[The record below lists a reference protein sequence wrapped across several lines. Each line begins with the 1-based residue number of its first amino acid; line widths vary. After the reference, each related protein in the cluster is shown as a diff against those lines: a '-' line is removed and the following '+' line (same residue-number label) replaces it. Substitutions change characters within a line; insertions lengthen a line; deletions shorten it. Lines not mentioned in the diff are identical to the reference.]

1 MQRGFTLVE
10 ILVST
15 AIAVTIGL
23 ALAAF
28 THAVAGWGVRA
39 AAATNAQAT
48 LDGLTERWYAQSAT
62 AWSVFT
68 PAIDVLKTSNG
79 DGHEFDIAT
88 VDSQRRPSFRA
99 YRYDA
104 NAHAL
109 TEYAYASPGSAPIV
123 GNTVAD
129 VSTFEAHTYSASAL
143 SDNASPAYDPL
154 FADSHIENAD
164 VAVGLG
170 AEALAGNRITRIHI
184 TSEHEDRSIVLSSE
198 TAPSSF
204 TIVLTYTPPP

>member
-10 ILVST
+10 VLVST

-23 ALAAF
+23 ALATF
-28 THAVAGWGVRA
+28 VHAVAGWGIRA
-39 AAATNAQAT
+39 ASATNAQFA
-48 LDGLTERWYAQSAT
+48 LDGLTERWYAQSASS
-62 AWSVFT
+62 WSVFA
-68 PAIDVLKTSNG
+68 PATDVLKISNA

-104 NAHAL
+104 AAHAL
-109 TEYAYASPGSAPIV
+109 TEYAYASPGSAPIA
-123 GNTVAD
+123 GATVASISAFD
-129 VSTFEAHTYSASAL
+129 AHTYPASAL
-143 SDNASPAYDPL
+143 ADAASPAYDPV
-154 FADSHIENAD
+154 FADAHIEDAD

-170 AEALAGNRITRIHI
+170 AQAVAGNRITLVHV
-184 TSEHEDRSIVLSSE
+184 TSENENRTIVLSGE
-198 TAPSSF
+198 TAPSNI

>member
-10 ILVST
+10 ILIST

-28 THAVAGWGVRA
+28 VHAVAGWGVRA
-39 AAATNAQAT
+39 AAATNAQAA
-48 LDGLTERWYAQSAT
+48 LDGLAERWYAQSAT

-68 PAIDVLKTSNG
+68 PAIDVLRASNA

-104 NAHAL
+104 ATHTL

-123 GNTVAD
+123 GSAVAD
-129 VSTFEAHTYSASAL
+129 VSAFEAHTYPASAL
-143 SDNASPAYDPL
+143 ADGTSPAYDPL
-154 FADSHIENAD
+154 FARAHIENAD

-170 AEALAGNRITRIHI
+170 AEALGGNRITRIRI
-184 TSEHEDRSIVLSSE
+184 ASEREDRTIVLSSE
-198 TAPSSF
+198 TAPSNF
-204 TIVLTYTPPP
+204 TVVLTYTPSP

>member
-15 AIAVTIGL
+15 AIAVTIGI

-28 THAVAGWGVRA
+28 VHAIAGWGVRA
-39 AAATNAQAT
+39 ATATNAQAA

-68 PAIDVLKTSNG
+68 PATDVLRRSNA

-88 VDSQRRPSFRA
+88 VDSLRRPSFRA

-104 NAHAL
+104 AAHTL
-109 TEYAYASPGSAPIV
+109 TEYAYASPGSVPV
-123 GNTVAD
+123 TGNAIAN
-129 VSTFEAHTYSASAL
+129 VSELDAHTYPAAAL
-143 SDNASPAYDPL
+143 ADSASPAYDPL
-154 FADSHIENAD
+154 FAGANIENAD

-170 AEALAGNRITRIHI
+170 TEALAGNRITLVHI
-184 TSEHEDRSIVLSSE
+184 ASAQEARTIVLSSA
-198 TAPSSF
+198 TAPSNF

>member
-10 ILVST
+10 VLVSS

-28 THAVAGWGVRA
+28 VHAVAGWGVRA
-39 AAATNAQAT
+39 AAATNAQAA
-48 LDGLTERWYAQSAT
+48 LDGLAERWNAQSAT

-68 PAIDVLKTSNG
+68 PATDVLRRSNA

-104 NAHAL
+104 AAHTL
-109 TEYAYASPGSAPIV
+109 TEYAYASPGSVPIA
-123 GNTVAD
+123 GNAVANI
-129 VSTFEAHTYSASAL
+129 STFEAHTYPAGAL
-143 SDNASPAYDPL
+143 ADSDSPAYDPV
-154 FADSHIENAD
+154 FEDAHILDAD
-164 VAVGLG
+164 VPVGLG
-170 AEALAGNRITRIHI
+170 PEALGGNRITRVHI
-184 TSEHEDRSIVLSSE
+184 TSEHEDRSIALSSA
-198 TAPSSF
+198 TAPSNF
-204 TIVLTYTPPP
+204 TIILTYTPPP

>member
-23 ALAAF
+23 ALAVF
-28 THAVAGWGVRA
+28 VHAVAGWGVRT
-39 AAATNAQAT
+39 AAATNAQAA

-68 PAIDVLKTSNG
+68 PATDVLKTSNA

-88 VDSQRRPSFRA
+88 VDSQRRPLFRA

-104 NAHAL
+104 AAHTL
-109 TEYAYASPGSAPIV
+109 TEYAYASPGSAPIT
-123 GNTVAD
+123 GNAVAN
-129 VSTFEAHTYSASAL
+129 VSAFEAHTYPASAL
-143 SDNASPAYDPL
+143 ADAASPAYDPL
-154 FADSHIENAD
+154 FAGAHVENAD

-170 AEALAGNRITRIHI
+170 PEALGGNRITRIRI
-184 TSEHEDRSIVLSSE
+184 ASEREDRTVVLSSE

-204 TIVLTYTPPP
+204 TVVLTYTPAP